1 MSFFAELRRRNVFR
15 VGIAYVLIAW
25 VLLQGA
31 DFALDLVEAPNWV
44 IQALVALA
52 VLGLPA
58 ALIFAWVFEMTP
70 EGLKREKDIERDTS
84 ITHRTGRKLD
94 RVIIGVLVLAV
105 ALLLADRF
113 WHAPQA
119 VDRVENPVATRGGA
133 EAEAHEGA
141 RTDAPAR
148 TRDQGRSIAVLPF
161 VNMSADEA
169 QEYFADG
176 ITEEIINALVR
187 IPGLEVA
194 ARTSVFAFK
203 GSARDVRQVGREL
216 GVGHILEGSVR
227 SDGRAL
233 RITAQLIQV
242 EDGFHEWSE
251 TYDRE
256 PSNIFAIQE
265 DIARAIAD
273 VLSAQFAA
281 DTPTAAA
288 TENFEAYNDYL
299 RGRAI
304 LRQRR
309 DNDVE
314 AAIPLFESVTRRDP
328 DFAPAWASLAIAGDV
343 LDRHAEA
350 ERWAK
355 RALALDPDNVDA
367 LNALASVRR
376 DLGEWEAAEGL
387 FLRALAIDPGSSE
400 LIEDYA
406 EFLASVGRVEEQVR
420 IASEGYAIDPL
431 LSPLAGVY
439 LQGLIAVGDLDRAR
453 EVLDAS
459 VARGGPQWMRIVG
472 LVIPM
477 EAGDDAEVVAMI
489 ESLDLPEAN
498 RREALEGWNDPTPT
512 RLETL
517 LARFETL
524 SAGDLFKNLGDDG
537 FLYQTILLYN
547 GYAPALERELEDLR
561 ETGEVYSELWFTP
574 IYRAV
579 RGTPKFTEMIELA
592 RLPAYW
598 DKSGWPAYCA
608 RDDREGIQ
616 CR

>member
-1 MSFFAELRRRNVFR
+1 MTLFAELKRRNVFR

-119 VDRVENPVATRGGA
+119 VDRVGNPAAARGGA
-133 EAEAHEGA
+133 EAEAPGDT
-141 RTDAPAR
+141 RTEAPAR
-148 TRDQGRSIAVLPF
+148 TRGQGRSIAVLPF

-169 QEYFADG
+169 QEYFSDG

-203 GSARDVRQVGREL
+203 DQQRDVREIGRHL
-216 GVGHILEGSVR
+216 GVAHVLEGSVR
-227 SDGRAL
+227 SSGSQL

-242 EDGFHEWSE
+242 DDGFHEWSE

-256 PSNIFAIQE
+256 LDNVFVIQE
-265 DIARAIAD
+265 DIARSIAD
-273 VLSAQFAA
+273 VLSAQFSAGEA
-281 DTPTAAA
+281 SALA
-288 TENFEAYNDYL
+288 TTDLAGYNDYL

-304 LRQRR
+304 LRQRSN
-309 DNDVE
+309 NDVE

-343 LDRHAEA
+343 LDRHDDA
-350 ERWAK
+350 ERWAR
-355 RALALDPDNVDA
+355 RALAIDPDNVDA

-376 DLGEWEAAEGL
+376 DTGRWAEAETL
-387 FLRALAIDPGSSE
+387 FARALAIDPGSSE

-420 IASEGYAIDPL
+420 VAAEGYAIDPL
-431 LSPLAGVY
+431 LAPLAGNY
-439 LQGLIAVGDLDRAR
+439 AQGLITLGDYDTAR
-453 EVLDAS
+453 RVLGRLAQQY
-459 VARGGPQWMRIVG
+459 GPGWKDVIELM
-472 LVIPM
+472 IPM
-477 EAGDDAEVVAMI
+477 TLGDDDAVVEAIEAM
-489 ESLDLPEAN
+489 DLPEAGL
-498 RREALEGWNDPTPT
+498 REAAEAWRDPTP
-512 RLETL
+512 
-517 LARFETL
+517 ARFEAMMARLL
-524 SAGDLFKNLGDDG
+524 SEDSPPDPKLFYDIE
-537 FLYQTILLYN
+537 FLHQMVMLYR
-547 GYAPALERELEDLR
+547 GYTPVLKLDRITLEDF
-561 ETGEVYSELWFTP
+561 GEVYSEMWFTP
-574 IYRAV
+574 AYERL
-579 RGTPKFTEMIELA
+579 RPTPEFTELVRLA
-592 RLPAYW
+592 GLPEYW
-598 DKSGWPAYCA
+598 DQSGWPAYCA
-608 RDDREGIQ
+608 RGEGDTIQ